1 ALRSPKLENP
11 KPNRYNYECIRLVDS
26 ILNIHAITG
35 KLLQIDESILS
46 VAIVDMKGQTVSRK
60 SRYHISNAFVS
71 DNAKTDCNIWIRAA
85 FAMVEQCAKGFG
97 KVETFVSIYEKIK
110 VMVVPLMP
118 INSLVVLTMLPSVSV
133 EYIIRKINLI
143 VNYFRPQRHD
153 KNYDIE
159 SDSKWLNK

>member
-1 ALRSPKLENP
+1 M
-11 KPNRYNYECIRLVDS
+11 
-26 ILNIHAITG
+26 LNIHAITG

-110 VMVVPLMP
+110 VIVVPLML
-118 INSLVVLTMLPSVSV
+118 IYSLVVLTMLPSVSV

>member
-1 ALRSPKLENP
+1 
-11 KPNRYNYECIRLVDS
+11 
-26 ILNIHAITG
+26 
-35 KLLQIDESILS
+35 
-46 VAIVDMKGQTVSRK
+46 MKGQTVSRK

>member
-1 ALRSPKLENP
+1 M
-11 KPNRYNYECIRLVDS
+11 
-26 ILNIHAITG
+26 LNIHAITG

-97 KVETFVSIYEKIK
+97 KVETFVSIYEKI

>member
-1 ALRSPKLENP
+1 M
-11 KPNRYNYECIRLVDS
+11 
-26 ILNIHAITG
+26 LNIHAITG

-85 FAMVEQCAKGFG
+85 FAMVEQCAKGFD

-133 EYIIRKINLI
+133 EYIIRQINLI
-143 VNYFRPQRHD
+143 VDYFRPQGYH
-153 KNYDIE
+153 KNYD
-159 SDSKWLNK
+159 

>member
-1 ALRSPKLENP
+1 M
-11 KPNRYNYECIRLVDS
+11 
-26 ILNIHAITG
+26 LNIHTITG

-46 VAIVDMKGQTVSRK
+46 VAIVDRKGQTVSRK

-71 DNAKTDCNIWIRAA
+71 DNARTDCNIWTRAA
-85 FAMVEQCAKGFG
+85 FAMVEQCAKSFG
-97 KVETFVSIYEKIK
+97 KVETFVSVYEKIK
-110 VMVVPLMP
+110 VMVVPLMSSD
-118 INSLVVLTMLPSVSV
+118 SLVVLTMFPSVSV

-143 VNYFRPQRHD
+143 VNYSRPQRYH

>member
-1 ALRSPKLENP
+1 LENP

-26 ILNIHAITG
+26 IINIHAITG

-159 SDSKWLNK
+159 SHSKWLNK